1 MEVKVGNLAPCVDA
15 VQLVSVCG
23 VPEANA
29 SVGSSTTRGK
39 KTALMRRPSDGLNCS
54 SMLSQFQHRFLR
66 LLVPDQ

>member
-39 KTALMRRPSDGLNCS
+39 KAALMR
-54 SMLSQFQHRFLR
+54 
-66 LLVPDQ
+66 